1 MEEKETGDLQNFG
14 RFYYVSCWNK
24 SSRESIPLWTMY
36 SQDMTGVRIE
46 LPEFPFKKFT
56 YAHGEY
62 GFDEET
68 MQYFDVEKLYKN
80 NKMSLIDE
88 GIKLY
93 DIEYTDDENLL
104 YPKIKNINV
113 EKLLKY
119 DFSKLGRY
127 KRSNWSFQE
136 ECRYGIFLAPWNMQ
150 YMEEMKNICRNNR
163 DNAEKFITEA
173 MNLLE
178 NPNTIIPSK
187 RFYVDFDEEVLK
199 DLKILLGPKVT
210 EAEEEIVRLI
220 VKEYC
225 PTAQISKSKLK
236 IS

>member
-1 MEEKETGDLQNFG
+1 
-14 RFYYVSCWNK
+14 
-24 SSRESIPLWTMY
+24 
-36 SQDMTGVRIE
+36 
-46 LPEFPFKKFT
+46 
-56 YAHGEY
+56 
-62 GFDEET
+62 
-68 MQYFDVEKLYKN
+68 
-80 NKMSLIDE
+80 
-88 GIKLY
+88 
-93 DIEYTDDENLL
+93 
-104 YPKIKNINV
+104 
-113 EKLLKY
+113 
-119 DFSKLGRY
+119 
-127 KRSNWSFQE
+127 
-136 ECRYGIFLAPWNMQ
+136 
-150 YMEEMKNICRNNR
+150 
-163 DNAEKFITEA
+163 